1 MLPLINFLGKQSGD
15 LFKLDTKNK
24 TPKQNIVDIIQGLY
38 LKKQHET
45 SPTSK
50 NVSTEFKPMLRGMQR
65 SGSDSRRLSY
75 LNALVTLLC
84 KEDRSGLGFG
94 ADELMTWWVLLTLV
108 WSSIGLLD
116 RLVLEQHSYLTRLWN
131 FCFVVIMK

>member
-1 MLPLINFLGKQSGD
+1 MLPLFNFVGKQSGD

-24 TPKQNIVDIIQGLY
+24 TPEQNIVDIIQGLY
-38 LKKQHET
+38 LKKHET

-50 NVSTEFKPMLRGMQR
+50 SVPTEFKSVLRGMQR
-65 SGSDSRRLSY
+65 NGSDSRRLSY

-94 ADELMTWWVLLTLV
+94 ADELMTW
-108 WSSIGLLD
+108 
-116 RLVLEQHSYLTRLWN
+116 
-131 FCFVVIMK
+131 